1 MLNVNITDDH
11 KMFVEGLTRIINDS
25 RTIRVAATAHTA
37 TGCRWML
44 MSGLPDVL
52 LLDIN
57 LPDGNGI
64 DLCRE
69 LINKYP
75 ELKILA
81 LTSFGEL
88 TVIRR
93 MLDAGAFGYILKN
106 AMAEEILMGIRTVAA
121 GETFLCDEVDMLL
134 KKQTGLE
141 IILTKKERELL
152 ELICE
157 GCTSYEIAERMFLSV
172 ETVNSY
178 RKNLLFKLNAKNTA
192 AMVRM
197 AIEEKLILS

>member
-1 MLNVNITDDH
+1 
-11 KMFVEGLTRIINDS
+11 
-25 RTIRVAATAHTA
+25 
-37 TGCRWML
+37 
-44 MSGLPDVL
+44 
-52 LLDIN
+52 
-57 LPDGNGI
+57 
-64 DLCRE
+64 
-69 LINKYP
+69 
-75 ELKILA
+75 
-81 LTSFGEL
+81 
-88 TVIRR
+88 
-93 MLDAGAFGYILKN
+93 
-106 AMAEEILMGIRTVAA
+106 MGIRTVAA

-152 ELICE
+152 ELISE
-157 GCTSYEIAERMFLSV
+157 GSTSCEIAERMFLSV

>member
-1 MLNVNITDDH
+1 MIQVNITDDH
-11 KMFVEGLTRIINDS
+11 KMFVEGLSRIINDS
-25 RTIRVAATAHTA
+25 KTSRVAATAYTA
-37 TGCRWML
+37 SECRWML

-64 DLCRE
+64 DLCSE
-69 LINKYP
+69 LMNKYP

-81 LTSFGEL
+81 LTSFAEL
-88 TVIRR
+88 TIIRR
-93 MLDAGAFGYILKN
+93 MLDAGALGYILKN
-106 AMAEEILMGIRTVAA
+106 AMADEIMLGVQTVAS
-121 GETFLCDEVDMLL
+121 GEPFLCDEVDMLL

-157 GCTSYEIAERMFLSV
+157 GCTSSEIAERMFLSV
-172 ETVNSY
+172 ETINSY
-178 RKNLLFKLNAKNTA
+178 RKNLLFKLSAKNTA
-192 AMVRM
+192 SMVRL
-197 AIEEKLILS
+197 AIEEKYI